1 VDADVLLFDE
11 VLAVGDAAF
20 QRKCLARLQ
29 ALRDAGR
36 TVLLVTHDMETV
48 ERVCDRA
55 LLLEAGRLVAIGDP
69 PRIAREYEERN
80 AAAERGAAAP
90 PAVEP
95 APADA
100 RSRGRGTRPPMFGRE
115 PRRVLTVARALAVAE
130 FRVRYMESL
139 LSYLWVMAGP
149 LIFFAILYLVFT
161 QVGAFDNGVEH
172 YPLYLLTSLVLWTFF
187 ATATS
192 TAVNSLVRQ
201 EDLLRKLPLP
211 HVTIPLSVI
220 LGAAFDLLANLIVV
234 FAFMLVVGIEPR
246 VSWLELPAIVL
257 LLALLATGTA
267 LALSALYVRHR
278 DIDQVWVLAR
288 QALFYGSPIFYVVAL
303 LPDNVERV
311 AMANPL
317 AAAFTQARHALLDP
331 SAPTA
336 AAAIGGSVR
345 LLVPLA
351 VVFVACALGFW
362 IFRRESPLV
371 VENL

>member
-1 VDADVLLFDE
+1 
-11 VLAVGDAAF
+11 
-20 QRKCLARLQ
+20 
-29 ALRDAGR
+29 
-36 TVLLVTHDMETV
+36 
-48 ERVCDRA
+48 
-55 LLLEAGRLVAIGDP
+55 
-69 PRIAREYEERN
+69 
-80 AAAERGAAAP
+80 
-90 PAVEP
+90 
-95 APADA
+95 
-100 RSRGRGTRPPMFGRE
+100 
-115 PRRVLTVARALAVAE
+115 
-130 FRVRYMESL
+130 VRYMESL

-161 QVGAFDNGVEH
+161 QVGAFDNGVDH

-192 TAVNSLVRQ
+192 TSVNCLVRQ

-211 HVTIPLSVI
+211 HVTIPLSLI
-220 LGAAFDLLANLIVV
+220 LGAAFDLLANLVVV
-234 FAFMLVVGIEPR
+234 FAFMLAVGIDPR
-246 VSWLELPAIVL
+246 VSWLELPVIVL

-278 DIDQVWVLAR
+278 DIDQIWVLTR

-303 LPDNVERV
+303 LPDNVERW
-311 AMANPL
+311 AMINPL

-345 LLVPLA
+345 LLLPLG
-351 VVFVACALGFW
+351 VVLVTCALGFW